1 MRRATPGPLGRP
13 GESLFAI
20 RRGDVIELAFPEEE
34 AGFAEADVFQPIPD
48 SRKIEDLI
56 GSGEFESSLSRK
68 GDLRDAIGNLQWTA
82 GVDRTIGGKGRGEK
96 RRRKVAQW
104 HSTKRCVR
112 ILTCLH
118 SAPTSRL
125 SRDGV
130 PSPG

>member
-1 MRRATPGPLGRP
+1 MRRATAGTLGRP

-20 RRGDVIELAFPEEE
+20 LRGDVIEPAFPEEE
-34 AGFAEADVFQPIPD
+34 TGFAEADVFQPMPD

-68 GDLRDAIGNLQWTA
+68 GDLRDAIGNSQRI
-82 GVDRTIGGKGRGEK
+82 DRTISGKRRGEK
-96 RRRKVAQW
+96 RRRRVAQW

-118 SAPTSRL
+118 FTPNVAPLT
-125 SRDGV
+125 
-130 PSPG
+130 